1 MKCFSRRV
9 VLSGLTVLFLA
20 GSALEASAAGVLIHQ
35 YRLNQWT
42 GLTDDM
48 GGPSLV
54 AISAG
59 GVIGGSSTD
68 ATPAPPVTPAPSCG
82 TVAEITSLC
91 QGYAFA
97 AGQGL
102 SLSGGL
108 GAANEYAGDYT
119 IVLDYLNT
127 NNGMRKIIDY
137 ENRCAA
143 NNCNNGLYTG
153 GPAAAK
159 YLQFNRD
166 DEGTGSFVS
175 GSPGAQQTNTTSRIV
190 ISRNGTSG
198 LLSVWD
204 DTAAPPNGFQFSF
217 TDLLEQDGVFK
228 GPNAIINFFVDD
240 MAAPGGQVG
249 GGFVDTI
256 RIYAGALD
264 TNQILGLQEVA
275 DPAPVPE
282 PGSLLL
288 LGTGL
293 AFVGHT
299 LRRRMSKTA

>member
-1 MKCFSRRV
+1 MKSFSRRV

-20 GSALEASAAGVLIHQ
+20 ASALEASAAGVLIHQ

-59 GVIGGSSTD
+59 GVIGGSSSD
-68 ATPAPPVTPAPSCG
+68 ALPAPPVTPAPNCG
-82 TVAEITSLC
+82 AAAEITSLC

-97 AGQGL
+97 VNQGL

-108 GAANEYAGDYT
+108 GAENEYAGDYT

-127 NNGMRKIIDY
+127 NNGMRKIIDF

-143 NNCNNGLYTG
+143 NDCNSGLYTG
-153 GPAAAK
+153 GPAAGK

-166 DEGTGSFVS
+166 NEGTGSFVT
-175 GSPGAQQTNTTSRIV
+175 GSPGAQSTSTTSRIV
-190 ISRNGTSG
+190 ISRDGASG

-204 DTAAPPNGFQFSF
+204 DMTAPPNGFQFSF
-217 TDLLEQDGVFK
+217 ADLLEQDGLFT

-240 MAAPGGQVG
+240 MAAPGGQGG
-249 GGFVDTI
+249 GGFADTI

-264 TNQILGLQEVA
+264 NEQILGLQEVS

-293 AFVGHT
+293 VVVGHT
-299 LRRRMSKTA
+299 LRRRMSKTS